1 MTLTLTFCVEQCYI
15 LVKDHRGQSF
25 LYSTDEKQIM
35 LLLLNDTPIVLR
47 MGCFNFYQ
55 VHYLNLSSQE
65 FIISP
70 YLDTVKL

>member
-47 MGCFNFYQ
+47 MGMF
-55 VHYLNLSSQE
+55 
-65 FIISP
+65 
-70 YLDTVKL
+70 